1 MLLRGGGVVPW
12 SDRDYIGI
20 GQSVFRMFQ
29 TGLPDNSFA
38 ISSPFY
44 YPVDGGQFVVL
55 PDDKVLVTGGRDLY
69 STVDTSLIG
78 GNFCLTRYDTLG
90 NLDTTFQH
98 RQCQNGVALR
108 IVASPDGKFLLSGVQ
123 GMFDGQPVGRIFR
136 VLPDGALDTTFHTNI
151 DFGSATDYYFYND
164 GRILA
169 SGWFHTPDIPNDT
182 LGLVRLMPDGSIDP
196 TFNYDLRFR
205 LFSNSLSLGV
215 VQGMYTL
222 DSATIL
228 LGGSFATLNEEWVGG
243 VCAIDTSGNVLPEYF
258 PGTNCDTI
266 IGPNPGIIALG
277 MRDFEMGPDGMLY
290 AYGFFHGFDDGYQN
304 HPDQTMIIRLKQV
317 NVGVEE
323 QRLTSGRLVLQPNP
337 GSDLL
342 VLQFANLAPN
352 GTLEVLD
359 MDGRLVHTAPV
370 RSPVL
375 QLDVSVWAPGLYAVR
390 YAGKDG
396 TSLTERWVKQ

>member
-1 MLLRGGGVVPW
+1 
-12 SDRDYIGI
+12 
-20 GQSVFRMFQ
+20 
-29 TGLPDNSFA
+29 
-38 ISSPFY
+38 
-44 YPVDGGQFVVL
+44 
-55 PDDKVLVTGGRDLY
+55 
-69 STVDTSLIG
+69 
-78 GNFCLTRYDTLG
+78 
-90 NLDTTFQH
+90 
-98 RQCQNGVALR
+98 
-108 IVASPDGKFLLSGVQ
+108 
-123 GMFDGQPVGRIFR
+123 
-136 VLPDGALDTTFHTNI
+136 
-151 DFGSATDYYFYND
+151 
-164 GRILA
+164 
-169 SGWFHTPDIPNDT
+169 
-182 LGLVRLMPDGSIDP
+182 MPDGSIDP